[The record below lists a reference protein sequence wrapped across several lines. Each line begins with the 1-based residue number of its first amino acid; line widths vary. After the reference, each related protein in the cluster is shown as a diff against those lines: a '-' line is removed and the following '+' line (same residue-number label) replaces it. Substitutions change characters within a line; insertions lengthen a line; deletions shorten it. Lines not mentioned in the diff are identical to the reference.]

1 MPRRGDLPES
11 FTGKF
16 ALMNLCDLRVFMLND
31 LPLMSFVRDKMKW
44 HQTRQAVLA
53 SNVAHADTPN
63 YKPKDLKA
71 LTFEQHL
78 PEDQRP
84 QAGMKVT
91 HQRHMSVGGTFTTQ
105 FESDSKLDFEVTPSG
120 NGVVLEDQMA
130 KVAQNQM
137 DYQLATTVYSRS
149 LGIIKMAIGRG

>member
-1 MPRRGDLPES
+1 
-11 FTGKF
+11 
-16 ALMNLCDLRVFMLND
+16 MLND

-44 HQTRQAVLA
+44 HQARQAVLA

-71 LTFEQHL
+71 LTFAQHI

-84 QAGMKVT
+84 QTGMKAT
-91 HQRHMSVGGTFTTQ
+91 HQRHMSVGASFTTE
-105 FESDSKLDFEVTPSG
+105 FEGNRSPDFEVTPSG

-137 DYQLATTVYSRS
+137 DYQMATTVYSRS
-149 LGIIKMAIGRG
+149 LGLIKMAIGRG